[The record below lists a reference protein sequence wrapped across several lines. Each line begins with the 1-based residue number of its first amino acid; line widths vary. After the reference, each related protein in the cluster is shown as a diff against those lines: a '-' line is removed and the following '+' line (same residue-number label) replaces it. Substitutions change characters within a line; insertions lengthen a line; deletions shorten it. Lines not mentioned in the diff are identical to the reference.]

1 MTASST
7 TLEFLLVCENYHTLT
22 AISQAI
28 KQIGGNLGFAPAT
41 DSAHEYLQRRKVDGI
56 FVDMEVSGAQN
67 LITCIRQGMSNRNSV
82 VFACV
87 PSPTASPIVFVTGAT
102 FLLQKPLTMESVV
115 ASLNA
120 AQEMM
125 AREKRQYFRLPV
137 NLPVF
142 LVAGGVE
149 QRAKMTNLSEGG
161 MALRLGKPLEH
172 RSIVEFTFELSSG
185 ATIRGK
191 GLTAWANNDGLIGVK
206 FQFLHG
212 DGASRLQEWLN
223 ARLDISSRNGARSMA
238 LPARESHEC

>member
-1 MTASST
+1 MTSST
-7 TLEFLLVCENYHTLT
+7 TLEFLLVSENYQTLT
-22 AISQAI
+22 AVSQAI
-28 KQIGGNLGFAPAT
+28 KQIGASLGFAPAA

-56 FVDMEVSGAQN
+56 FVDMEVSGAEN
-67 LITCIRQGMSNRNSV
+67 LIASIRQGMSNRHAV

-87 PSPTASPIVFVTGAT
+87 PSPTASPVVFVTGAT
-102 FLLQKPLTMESVV
+102 FLLQKPLTMESV
-115 ASLNA
+115 AANLNA

-142 LVAGGVE
+142 LMADGVE
-149 QRAKMTNLSEGG
+149 QRAMMTNLSEGG
-161 MALRLGKPLEH
+161 MALRLVKPLAH

-191 GLTAWANNDGLIGVK
+191 GLTAWANNDGMIGLK
-206 FQFLHG
+206 FQFLRG

-223 ARLDISSRNGARSMA
+223 ARLDITSRMGARSMA
-238 LPARESHEC
+238 GPAGESD